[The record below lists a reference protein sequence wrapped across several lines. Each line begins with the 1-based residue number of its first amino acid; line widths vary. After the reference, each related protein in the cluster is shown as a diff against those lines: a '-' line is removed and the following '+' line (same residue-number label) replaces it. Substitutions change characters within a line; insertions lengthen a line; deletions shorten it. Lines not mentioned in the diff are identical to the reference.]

1 MPENSGTGEV
11 SKFFGI
17 DPAPFYNSGM
27 GGSGGIGTARMN
39 LSELANVVVTTP
51 GASSM
56 PPQPMATV
64 DAGDASIPAQI
75 AALVPGAD
83 AALVGPGPNAS
94 TGIDHPKMGFVSA

>member
-27 GGSGGIGTARMN
+27 GGSGGIEDAPG
-39 LSELANVVVTTP
+39 VVTTTF
-51 GASSM
+51 ASSDRFIRAVPM